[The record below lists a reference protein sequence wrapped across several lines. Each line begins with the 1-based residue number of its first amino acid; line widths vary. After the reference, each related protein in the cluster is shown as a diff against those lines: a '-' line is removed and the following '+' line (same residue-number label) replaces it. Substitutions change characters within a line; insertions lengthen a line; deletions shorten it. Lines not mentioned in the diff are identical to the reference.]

1 MRGVKQ
7 LTQLRISTDLLEDS
21 IRILK
26 SSHDKERVILWL
38 GQKVDGVYVVQ
49 EVFTPIQLTEADYF
63 RIPVEGMDQLMSKLK
78 SSRRMLVA
86 QVHTHPF
93 EAFHSRADDEW
104 AIVRHVGAYS
114 LVLPFFC
121 STTNMDTF
129 ISNVASFTLTEDNN
143 WVSVDNKNIRIQ

>member
-1 MRGVKQ
+1 MHGLKQ

-38 GQKVDGVYVVQ
+38 GQNVDGVYIVQ

-93 EAFHSRADDEW
+93 EAFHSWADDEW

-121 STTNMDTF
+121 STTNRDTF
-129 ISNVASFTLTEDNN
+129 ISNVASFALTEDNH
-143 WVSVDNKNIRIQ
+143 WVSVDNDNIHIQ